1 MSINS
6 KNFKNFSRLENILI
20 IGNGGRENSLAWAIQ
35 KNELIKKVY
44 LIPGNGGSERI
55 NKCERIK
62 IDVNKKD
69 ELLEKLDSLKIDL
82 IVIGPEIPLANG
94 LADFLRKK
102 NFKVFGPNKDGA
114 KLEFS
119 KSWAKE
125 FMQDA
130 NIPTAN
136 FWKVNSLEEAK
147 RIIDSSSIPL
157 VVKADGLASGKGVF
171 IPDSK
176 DECFCAAE
184 SIFNG
189 KFGNA
194 GNVIVLEEKIQGPEV
209 SVFALCDGKR
219 YTLLPTAQDH
229 KRLNEKDQ
237 GPNTGGMGAYSPA
250 PLLTKDYLDKII
262 KEIIEPTINE
272 LNKRNI
278 DYRGVIYFGLMITKS
293 GPKVIEYNCRF
304 GDPECQTIMPL
315 MDQNFVF
322 LLEKCSMGSLT
333 GDEKINTSDK
343 VRGCVIAKSKGYP
356 HEYKTGFEISIG
368 KIDSNNCQIFDSG
381 TSLSKNGKLLTD
393 GGRVL
398 SVVCQDKDFDFVFE
412 VFADLVTFF
421 SFFKGVSVD
430 TALLNRI
437 DFSLFRNLEIIGIF
451 K

>member
-6 KNFKNFSRLENILI
+6 TNSKSLHRLENILI

-35 KNELIKKVY
+35 KNEIVKKVY
-44 LIPGNGGSERI
+44 LIPGNAGSERI

-62 IDVNKKD
+62 IDINNKD
-69 ELLEKLDSLKIDL
+69 LLIKKLDFLKIDL
-82 IVIGPEIPLANG
+82 IVIGPELPLASG

-102 NFKVFGPNKDGA
+102 NFKVFGPGKDGA
-114 KLEFS
+114 KLEYS

-125 FMQDA
+125 FMQNA

-147 RIIDSSSIPL
+147 KIIHSSPFPL

-171 IPDSK
+171 IPHSK
-176 DECFCAAE
+176 DECFKAAE

-189 KFGNA
+189 KFGNS
-194 GNVIVLEEKIQGPEV
+194 GNVVVLEEKIQGPEV
-209 SVFALCDGKR
+209 SVFALCDGER
-219 YTLLPTAQDH
+219 YILLPTAQDH
-229 KRLNEKDQ
+229 KRLNEKDK

-250 PLLTKDYLDKII
+250 PLLTEDSLNRII

-278 DYRGVIYFGLMITKS
+278 DYKGVIYFGLMLTTS

-315 MDQNFVF
+315 MDQDFVF
-322 LLEKCSMGSLT
+322 LLEKCSMGNLT
-333 GDEKINTSDK
+333 GHEKIDPHDK
-343 VRGCVIAKSKGYP
+343 VSGCVIATSKGYP
-356 HEYKTGFEISIG
+356 NEYKIGFPIKIG
-368 KIDSNNCQIFDSG
+368 KIDSSDCQIFDSG
-381 TSLSKNGKLLTD
+381 TSLSKNGELLTD

-398 SVVCQDKDFDFVFE
+398 SIVCQDIDFDMVFKKAYKNLKE
-412 VFADLVTFF
+412 INFD
-421 SFFKGVSVD
+421 G
-430 TALLNRI
+430 I
-437 DFSLFRNLEIIGIF
+437 YFRNDIGHQVRKNF
-451 K
+451 SKEN